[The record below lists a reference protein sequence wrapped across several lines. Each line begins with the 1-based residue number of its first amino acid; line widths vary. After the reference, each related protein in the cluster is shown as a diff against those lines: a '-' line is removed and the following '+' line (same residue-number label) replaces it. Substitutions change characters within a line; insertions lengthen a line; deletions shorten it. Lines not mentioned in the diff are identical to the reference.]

1 MGGWLGRTPVIGVRG
16 VVAVWGAGE
25 GLWGETFGG
34 VVVGC
39 VGWGLVGVV
48 SVCMGVC
55 LSANGDAVGVGLV
68 GVCLLSRHGRM
79 INGLD
84 VSPLCALSLDYWQTT
99 R

>member
-39 VGWGLVGVV
+39 VGWGLVGVGLVLLV
-48 SVCMGVC
+48 SVWGFVCPLMVMLWAWVWWGFVYLVDMG
-55 LSANGDAVGVGLV
+55 A
-68 GVCLLSRHGRM
+68 
-79 INGLD
+79 
-84 VSPLCALSLDYWQTT
+84 
-99 R
+99 